1 MELLANQVGDVAT
14 FKATMVETI
23 HFLHAHGWAPA
34 TSSNYSFREVDHP
47 DFWISASGIDKGA
60 FAATDFIH
68 VDSLGTPIDDAR
80 KTSAETLLHV
90 LIYECFPDAHCV
102 LHSHSVYN
110 TVWSVAKAKKKRL
123 DLEGFEVLKGLR
135 GIATHDV
142 KVRIPI
148 FENSQDIA
156 ALSEEIGQWFERHG
170 EPQGFLLKGH
180 GLYTWGVDIAST
192 KRQMEVFEF
201 LFEVIYKLKTLQ
213 SL

>member
-1 MELLANQVGDVAT
+1 VTIEVGNADAL
-14 FKATMVETI
+14 KSEMVETI
-23 HFLHAHGWAPA
+23 HFLHAKGWAPA
-34 TSSNYSFREVDHP
+34 TSSNYSFREQEKT
-47 DFWISASGIDKGA
+47 DFWISASGIDKGL

-68 VDSLGTPIDDAR
+68 VDDQGIPVDDPR

-102 LHSHSVYN
+102 LHSHSVHN
-110 TVWSVAKAKKKRL
+110 TVWSVARAKKGHL

-135 GIATHDV
+135 NIKTHET

-148 FENSQDIA
+148 FENSQDIK
-156 ALSEEIGQWFERHG
+156 ALAEKIGRWFEKNG
-170 EPQGFLLKGH
+170 EPQGFLLEGH
-180 GLYTWGVDIAST
+180 GLYTWGPDIAST

-201 LFEVIYKLKTLQ
+201 LFEVVYKLK

>member
-1 MELLANQVGDVAT
+1 MEFQASLTGAT
-14 FKATMVETI
+14 EALKAELVETI

-34 TSSNYSFREVDHP
+34 TSSNYSFREGENG
-47 DFWISASGIDKGA
+47 DFWVSASGIDKGA
-60 FAATDFIH
+60 FAVTDLIH
-68 VDSLGTPIDDAR
+68 VDGTGKPIADTR

-90 LIYECFPDAHCV
+90 MLYECFPEAQCV

-110 TVWSVAKAKKKRL
+110 TVWSLAKAKKKHL

-135 GIATHDV
+135 GITTHDV

-156 ALSEEIGQWFERHG
+156 ALAEEIGRWFEKHG

-180 GLYTWGVDIAST
+180 GLYTWVVDIAST

-201 LFEVIYKLKTLQ
+201 LFEVLYKLKNV
-213 SL
+213 